1 MYKLTQHM
9 RVIMQ
14 NTNTK
19 TARQIVRSILKANN
33 VMYSPHSYTNKC
45 ANPKLRNLCFL
56 TKNLTPSVV
65 QQIAQQLNVSKVHAT
80 KPMFYN
86 VHPDARYLRIVHCA
100 K

>member
-1 MYKLTQHM
+1 
-9 RVIMQ
+9 MQ

-19 TARQIVRSILKANN
+19 TARKIVRNILKQNN

-45 ANPKLRNLCFL
+45 ANSNLRNLCFL
-56 TKNLTPSVV
+56 TMYLTDDIV
-65 QQIAQQLNVSKVHAT
+65 QQIRAALPNVAKVHAT

-86 VHPDARYLRIVHCA
+86 VHPDARYLRIVHCT

>member
-1 MYKLTQHM
+1 
-9 RVIMQ
+9 MQ

-19 TARQIVRSILKANN
+19 TARKIVRNILKANN
-33 VMYSPHSYTNKC
+33 VKYSAHSYTNKC
-45 ANPKLRNLCFL
+45 ANPSLRNLCFL
-56 TKNLTPSVV
+56 TLNLTPAVV

-86 VHPDARYLRIVHCA
+86 VHPNARYLRIVHCA

>member
-1 MYKLTQHM
+1 
-9 RVIMQ
+9 MQ

-19 TARQIVRSILKANN
+19 TARSIVRNILKQNN

-45 ANPKLRNLCFL
+45 ADSNLRNLCFL
-56 TKNLTPSVV
+56 TKNLSDEVLEH
-65 QQIAQQLNVSKVHAT
+65 IALNLNVAKVHAT
-80 KPMFYN
+80 KPKFYN

>member
-1 MYKLTQHM
+1 
-9 RVIMQ
+9 MQ

-19 TARQIVRSILKANN
+19 TARNIVRNILKQNN

-45 ANPKLRNLCFL
+45 ADSNLRNLCFL
-56 TKNLTPSVV
+56 TKNLSDEVLEH
-65 QQIAQQLNVSKVHAT
+65 IELNLNVAKVHAT
-80 KPMFYN
+80 KPKFYN

>member
-1 MYKLTQHM
+1 
-9 RVIMQ
+9 MQ
-14 NTNTK
+14 NTTTK
-19 TARQIVRSILKANN
+19 TARSIVRNILKQNN

-45 ANPKLRNLCFL
+45 ANPNLRNICFL
-56 TKNLTPSVV
+56 TKNLTPTVV
-65 QQIAQQLNVSKVHAT
+65 QQIAAALNVAKVHAT

>member
-1 MYKLTQHM
+1 
-9 RVIMQ
+9 MQ

-19 TARQIVRSILKANN
+19 TARSIVRKILKANN
-33 VMYSPHSYTNKC
+33 VKYSAHSYTNKC
-45 ANPKLRNLCFL
+45 ANPKLRNICFL

-65 QQIAQQLNVSKVHAT
+65 QQIAQQLSVSKVHAT

-86 VHPDARYLRIVHCA
+86 EHPDARYLRIVHCA

>member
-1 MYKLTQHM
+1 
-9 RVIMQ
+9 MQ
-14 NTNTK
+14 NTTTK
-19 TARQIVRSILKANN
+19 TARQIVRNIFEQNN
-33 VMYSPHSYTNKC
+33 VKYSAHSYTNKC
-45 ANPKLRNLCFL
+45 ANPKLRNICFL

-65 QQIAQQLNVSKVHAT
+65 QQIAQQLSVSKVHAT